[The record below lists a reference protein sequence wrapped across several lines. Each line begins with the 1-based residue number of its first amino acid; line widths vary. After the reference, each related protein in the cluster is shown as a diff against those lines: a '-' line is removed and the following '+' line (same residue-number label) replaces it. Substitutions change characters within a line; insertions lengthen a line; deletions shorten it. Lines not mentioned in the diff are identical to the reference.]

1 MSVSIGI
8 EADKQTTAI
17 VVVNALFLSAFVLD
31 VASAFLAFLTSRW
44 FQQLNDEEE
53 KYLEEVFSNSKESNS
68 PSTSSASLIQRLLH
82 RWFAL
87 SLFVAM
93 PLLIIATTFMTVGIL
108 VYAWSQQPL
117 RVAIVTTVA
126 LALPV
131 PFIAGIFLIGKDPN
145 RRTAIISSL
154 SVMRGDW

>member
-8 EADKQTTAI
+8 EADQQTTAI

-31 VASAFLAFLTSRW
+31 VAAAFLAFLASRW
-44 FQQLNDEEE
+44 FQQLNDDEK
-53 KYLEEVFSNSKESNS
+53 KYLEEAFSGGHR
-68 PSTSSASLIQRLLH
+68 PSTTSLIQRLIH

-93 PLLIIATTFMTVGIL
+93 PLLVIATIFMTVGIL

-117 RVAIVTTVA
+117 RVAIVTTSA
-126 LALPV
+126 LAVPL

-145 RRTAIISSL
+145 RRTTIISYL

>member
-1 MSVSIGI
+1 MSLSINI

-31 VASAFLAFLTSRW
+31 VSAAFMAFLASRW
-44 FQQLNDEEE
+44 FQQLNEGEK
-53 KYLEEVFSNSKESNS
+53 KYLEEAFSGDHR
-68 PSTSSASLIQRLLH
+68 PSTSSFIQQLIH

-93 PLLIIATTFMTVGIL
+93 PLLVIATIFMTVGIL

-126 LALPV
+126 LAMPL
-131 PFIAGIFLIGKDPN
+131 PFITGIFLIGKDKN
-145 RRTAIISSL
+145 RRTAIISTL
-154 SVMRGDW
+154 SVMQGDW

>member
-8 EADKQTTAI
+8 EADKQTTAV

-44 FQQLNDEEE
+44 FQQLNDEEK
-53 KYLEEVFSNSKESNS
+53 KYLEEVFSSSKESHS
-68 PSTSSASLIQRLLH
+68 PSTSTSASLIQRLLH

-93 PLLIIATTFMTVGIL
+93 PLLIIA
-108 VYAWSQQPL
+108 
-117 RVAIVTTVA
+117 
-126 LALPV
+126 
-131 PFIAGIFLIGKDPN
+131 
-145 RRTAIISSL
+145 
-154 SVMRGDW
+154 